1 MGSSLPRRTPW
12 ASSRLSLPS
21 SAVGSGWEGLKWGK
35 KMLYFTGGAAV
46 CLQEEGQMGGQ
57 EFQPYPRTASG
68 QTHPCGGLLQLSLRT
83 RTPLQH
89 ESAILHQRGNNTP
102 SVPIE
107 TKAPKES
114 GNRDQEVN
122 RDLSRKRTTR
132 QPEFSFKLPPSLTY
146 WVRSHGGGE
155 YRNVRFVNLNRP

>member
-1 MGSSLPRRTPW
+1 MKYHLTRGSWLRRALRRRSTRVAELVIEPQG
-12 ASSRLSLPS
+12 STS
-21 SAVGSGWEGLKWGK
+21 SARCGLMQAQTSVIHAATLARHACDTGLVPAGL
-35 KMLYFTGGAAV
+35 MYFTGGAAV

-89 ESAILHQRGNNTP
+89 ESAILHQRGDNTP

-107 TKAPKES
+107 TKAPKDS
-114 GNRDQEVN
+114 GIAT
-122 RDLSRKRTTR
+122 KRSTAI
-132 QPEFSFKLPPSLTY
+132 
-146 WVRSHGGGE
+146 
-155 YRNVRFVNLNRP
+155 

>member
-1 MGSSLPRRTPW
+1 
-12 ASSRLSLPS
+12 
-21 SAVGSGWEGLKWGK
+21 
-35 KMLYFTGGAAV
+35 
-46 CLQEEGQMGGQ
+46 MGGQ

-102 SVPIE
+102 SVPFE
-107 TKAPKES
+107 TKAPKGI

-122 RDLSRKRTTR
+122 RDLSRKRTHVN
-132 QPEFSFKLPPSLTY
+132 PNSLSSSHPPSPTGCEATEVASTGLCDL
-146 WVRSHGGGE
+146 SS
-155 YRNVRFVNLNRP
+155 

>member
-1 MGSSLPRRTPW
+1 MRVNDQ
-12 ASSRLSLPS
+12 AY
-21 SAVGSGWEGLKWGK
+21 SGTVPQQT
-35 KMLYFTGGAAV
+35 MYFTGGAAV

-89 ESAILHQRGNNTP
+89 ESAILHQGVIIPPRCQSRQRHQKIRESRPRGQPRSKSQAN
-102 SVPIE
+102 
-107 TKAPKES
+107 
-114 GNRDQEVN
+114 
-122 RDLSRKRTTR
+122 TR

-155 YRNVRFVNLNRP
+155 YRIVRFVILNRP